1 MLVQTLFK
9 PEEHNNDLLRN
20 EYISQELN
28 YNIATISFMSRGLDN
43 LQATKLRVCTLVV
56 FSAGGR
62 KHDKY
67 NHFNNFRADYL
78 RGSRGLNW
86 RA

>member
-9 PEEHNNDLLRN
+9 PEEHNNDLLCN

-28 YNIATISFMSRGLDN
+28 YNIATTSFMSRGLDN
-43 LQATKLRVCTLVV
+43 LQATKLRVCTLVL

-62 KHDKY
+62 KQ
-67 NHFNNFRADYL
+67 
-78 RGSRGLNW
+78 
-86 RA
+86 